1 MEGRE
6 RTEGRKEVGEERWR
20 ERWPSCAYA
29 QEFLVYNKCLETEFM
44 GLRICTCW
52 SLHVFAKLLSKGFLA
67 FSIFFSNLHLDLSNE
82 VWIALYPCRHLLWQ
96 AFSFL
101 WDTNNFLFWFI
112 SAFFSLL
119 GLHLFIGQSCF
130 CSVKCLLMSLYGF
143 EGVIFA

>member
-6 RTEGRKEVGEERWR
+6 RPEGGKEGREGRGVGEERWR

-44 GLRICTCW
+44 GLRIRTCW

-82 VWIALYPCRHLLWQ
+82 V
-96 AFSFL
+96 
-101 WDTNNFLFWFI
+101 
-112 SAFFSLL
+112 
-119 GLHLFIGQSCF
+119 
-130 CSVKCLLMSLYGF
+130 
-143 EGVIFA
+143 